1 MRIDLVLDLQYGST
15 GKGLLVGW
23 LAKRHAYD
31 TVITTWA
38 PNAGHTFIDKEG
50 RKFVHTQLALG
61 IVSDFCDKVL
71 LGPGSVIDPQKL
83 LAEMAACKDI
93 IEARKVKFYI
103 HPHAAVVL
111 ERHRQIESENPGKI
125 GSTRKGVGAAIIDR
139 INRRVEEPN
148 VASHC
153 PDLMRF
159 VVTTEEWHDLVD
171 KAENIMIEG
180 AQGYSL
186 SIYHGFYPYT
196 TSRDVSTMQIL
207 ADAGVSMTKV
217 LKAKSKDA
225 FHVYG
230 TARTYPIR
238 VANRYADNGTE
249 VKLTEWSGPCY
260 EDQREISF
268 TDIGQ
273 PQEYTTVTN
282 LPRRVFTFS
291 ETQIQ
296 EAIRYNGVDRVFL
309 NFVNYVRDEAEIVRI
324 LNAIE
329 SIEGCRIAAIG
340 LGPTE
345 SDVLEIDDNIWGCTQ
360 STDRRKRILE
370 MWRTYRRTFNA

>member
-1 MRIDLVLDLQYGST
+1 
-15 GKGLLVGW
+15 
-23 LAKRHAYD
+23 
-31 TVITTWA
+31 
-38 PNAGHTFIDKEG
+38 
-50 RKFVHTQLALG
+50 
-61 IVSDFCDKVL
+61 
-71 LGPGSVIDPQKL
+71 
-83 LAEMAACKDI
+83 
-93 IEARKVKFYI
+93 
-103 HPHAAVVL
+103 
-111 ERHRQIESENPGKI
+111 
-125 GSTRKGVGAAIIDR
+125 
-139 INRRVEEPN
+139 
-148 VASHC
+148 
-153 PDLMRF
+153 MRF
-159 VVTTEEWHDLVD
+159 VVTTEEWHNLVD

-217 LKAKSKDA
+217 LKAKSKNA

-296 EAIRYNGVDRVFL
+296 EAIWYNGVDRVFL

-345 SDVLEIDDNIWGCTQ
+345 SDVLEIDDTIWGCTQ